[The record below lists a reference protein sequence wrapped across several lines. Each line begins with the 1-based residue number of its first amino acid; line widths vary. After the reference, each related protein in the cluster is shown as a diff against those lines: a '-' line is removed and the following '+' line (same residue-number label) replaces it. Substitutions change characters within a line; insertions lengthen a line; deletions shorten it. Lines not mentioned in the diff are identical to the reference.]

1 MLFSNSFSEGLK
13 PLIQPSSCF
22 LASIQQNK
30 NKYKQPIP
38 LFAVPHCLER
48 RLLKMRASL
57 ESLRNYVKVGNN
69 PADAARM
76 VNNYLTETSKKLKNI
91 NNHILECQNI
101 QQAFVNELFSVLDA
115 LKEQNLKRAAAH
127 LANAEGHMQKMK
139 RFFEGAAKEIKDI
152 Q

>member
-1 MLFSNSFSEGLK
+1 
-13 PLIQPSSCF
+13 
-22 LASIQQNK
+22 
-30 NKYKQPIP
+30 
-38 LFAVPHCLER
+38 
-48 RLLKMRASL
+48 MRASL